1 MPSASKKQA
10 KFMAAVAHN
19 PAFAKKVGVPQSVGR
34 DFNEADVG
42 RKFREGGAMAKKPF
56 GKETKANEMA
66 ESKLSAKKY
75 AAGEKSEGKKG
86 ASPSKTMRMSG
97 GGFAVEARGI
107 GAARRQKKTEI
118 R

>member
-1 MPSASKKQA
+1 MPSTSKKQA

-42 RKFREGGAMAKKPF
+42 RKFREGGAMAK
-56 GKETKANEMA
+56 
-66 ESKLSAKKY
+66 SKLSAKKY
-75 AAGEKSEGKKG
+75 AAGEKSEGKKS
-86 ASPSKTMRMSG
+86 ASPSKALRMSG
-97 GGFAVEARGI
+97 GGFAVEARGN